1 MTGWPSITSV
11 PLYFTGG
18 PGGAFKGYVY
28 RKHRHVFFEKCRRSC
43 LVTNSLSLISEEEMA
58 AGGGGPR
65 PRPSCQSPH
74 PGETI
79 RVSPEGNYVHI
90 VVCVDRGKKGLK
102 KDAAQLLLEVERRG
116 RGLV

>member
-43 LVTNSLSLISEEEMA
+43 LVTNSLSLISEEETA
-58 AGGGGPR
+58 AGGGARVHVRRVKVPTPAR
-65 PRPSCQSPH
+65 QSEFLPKVI
-74 PGETI
+74 TFT
-79 RVSPEGNYVHI
+79 
-90 VVCVDRGKKGLK
+90 
-102 KDAAQLLLEVERRG
+102 
-116 RGLV
+116 